1 MLSKKISDQMNAQI
15 NHELYSAYI
24 YLAMSA
30 HFEDQN
36 MPGFAHWMRVQ
47 SQEEVEHAMKFY
59 NFIYDR
65 NGKVILQAI
74 EQPPTSFGSPLDVFQ
89 QALDHEKKVTG
100 LINQIYSSADEEN
113 DYASKVFLNWFVEEQ
128 VEEEKS
134 ASEIVN
140 TLKLIG
146 DNKSAIYMLDR
157 QLGSR
162 EGD

>member
-15 NHELYSAYI
+15 NHELYSAYL
-24 YLAMSA
+24 YLSMSA
-30 HFEDQN
+30 HFEN
-36 MPGFAHWMRVQ
+36 ENLPGFAHWMRVQ

-59 NFIYDR
+59 NYIYDR
-65 NGKVILQAI
+65 DGKVVLQAI
-74 EQPPTSFGSPLDVFQ
+74 DQPPSDFGSPLEVFQ
-89 QALDHEKKVTG
+89 MGLEHEKKVTG
-100 LINQIYSSADEEN
+100 LINQIYSSADQES

-134 ASEIVN
+134 ATDIVE

-146 DNKSAIYMLDR
+146 DNKSGIFMLDR

-162 EGD
+162 SDE